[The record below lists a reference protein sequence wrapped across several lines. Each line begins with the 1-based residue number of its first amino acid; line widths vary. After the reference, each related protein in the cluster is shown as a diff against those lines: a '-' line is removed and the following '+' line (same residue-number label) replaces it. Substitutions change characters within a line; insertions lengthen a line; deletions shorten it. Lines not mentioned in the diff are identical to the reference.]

1 MILKIKNNTIML
13 KAIVLFVFLALSS
26 SCQKEDSIT
35 SDDPV
40 IELDEK
46 SEKLIEADNAFGL
59 EVFQEI
65 RKASDEENIMI
76 SPLSISVAL
85 AMAYNGAVGE
95 TKAEMEETL
104 KLKGLTTDQ
113 INASYENLID
123 ALQSLDEEVV
133 FEIANAIFFEQ
144 SFPVK
149 QEFFNVNQNFYDAE
163 VSSLDFSNSQSVDVI
178 NNWVANKTN
187 NKIEEIIDQ
196 LDPLDKM
203 VLLNA
208 VYFNGIWSKQFDE
221 DGTKLKMFHQSSN
234 NSYEVPMMNK
244 LDELEYFS
252 NSFISSVK
260 MPYGNGQYNMLIL
273 LPRSGYN
280 SQHII
285 DEFSASNWKSW
296 MEEYEMKEQV
306 VVTMPRFKYAFEL
319 EMKDVLKQ
327 MGMEKAFNPSHSDF
341 SKIADVNDLYI
352 NSVVHKSFV
361 DVNENGT
368 EAAAVTSV
376 TFGVTSVQPGED
388 QKIYFTVDKPFV
400 FAITEKDT
408 RAILFLGEVNRPEYD

>member
-1 MILKIKNNTIML
+1 
-13 KAIVLFVFLALSS
+13 
-26 SCQKEDSIT
+26 
-35 SDDPV
+35 
-40 IELDEK
+40 
-46 SEKLIEADNAFGL
+46 
-59 EVFQEI
+59 
-65 RKASDEENIMI
+65 
-76 SPLSISVAL
+76 
-85 AMAYNGAVGE
+85 
-95 TKAEMEETL
+95 
-104 KLKGLTTDQ
+104 
-113 INASYENLID
+113 
-123 ALQSLDEEVV
+123 
-133 FEIANAIFFEQ
+133 
-144 SFPVK
+144 
-149 QEFFNVNQNFYDAE
+149 
-163 VSSLDFSNSQSVDVI
+163 
-178 NNWVANKTN
+178 VANKTN

-244 LDELEYFS
+244 LNELEYFS

-408 RAILFLGEVNRPEYD
+408 GAILFLGEVNRPEYD

>member
-13 KAIVLFVFLALSS
+13 KLAVLFIFLAISS
-26 SCQKEDSIT
+26 SCQKEESIG

-65 RKASDEENIMI
+65 RKASDKENIMI

-85 AMAYNGAVGE
+85 AMAYNGAEGD

-104 KLKGLTTDQ
+104 KLNGLITDQ
-113 INASYENLID
+113 INTAYENLID
-123 ALQSLDEEVV
+123 ALQSLDDEVV

-149 QEFFNVNQNFYDAE
+149 QEFFTVNKNFYDAE
-163 VSSLDFSNSQSVDVI
+163 VNSLDFSNSQSVDVI

-221 DGTKLKMFHQSSN
+221 DGTKLKIFHQSNN

-244 LDELEYFS
+244 EDELEYFS

-260 MPYGNGQYNMLIL
+260 MPYGNGQYNMLVL
-273 LPRSGYN
+273 LPASGYN
-280 SQHII
+280 SQDII

-296 MEEYEMKEQV
+296 MKEYEMQEQV
-306 VVTMPRFKYAFEL
+306 VVTMPRFKFAFEL
-319 EMKDVLKQ
+319 EMKDVLKG
-327 MGMEKAFNPSHSDF
+327 MGMEKAFNPSESDF
-341 SKIADVNDLYI
+341 SKIADVDDLHI

-361 DVNENGT
+361 DVNETGT
-368 EAAAVTSV
+368 EAAAVTSI
-376 TFGVTSVQPGED
+376 TFGVTSIQPGED

-408 RAILFLGEVNRPEYD
+408 GAILFLGEVNQPEYD